1 MERKKLTGGAHSKEK
16 LHAIEKEKHDEEG
29 NGCAQRQAKGL
40 HRVQCLDICEFERGK
55 KETKSV
61 QLFHRVQEGMIAGTN
76 TCFWWTG
83 RSRDS
88 C

>member
-55 KETKSV
+55 KKRQRRYNYFIGCKKVS
-61 QLFHRVQEGMIAGTN
+61 
-76 TCFWWTG
+76 
-83 RSRDS
+83 
-88 C
+88 